1 MSPVKHTETFNVQVR
16 QPDFNNATNFNMGGG
31 TDPRMRPDVRIT
43 RLTYQVATSGNPV
56 PFLPAYANSS
66 YHLDFD
72 GPSLRCQPASDAIV
86 LNVTSDLGTNRAH
99 KAYQKWASWTGQYP
113 TGQFSAS
120 DGSALE
126 RSEHSDQ
133 HGSRLSVMTNR
144 GWGGWH
150 NFSAF
155 YDVDFRWN
163 FERQVVNVTECV
175 MFYASYS
182 VDFGFQNGAQ
192 TQKSSIFKW
201 LYPAPT
207 DLMIDNDTVGTDA
220 SMALMQALGTI
231 MIGGVRQD
239 GLRTTVTS
247 TGQEMLNID
256 WDGEPQAIQQ
266 SLEQLSQNLTLS
278 FLSNDDF
285 LSVSDNLLV
294 LSKTKR

>member
-1 MSPVKHTETFNVQVR
+1 
-16 QPDFNNATNFNMGGG
+16 
-31 TDPRMRPDVRIT
+31 
-43 RLTYQVATSGNPV
+43 
-56 PFLPAYANSS
+56 
-66 YHLDFD
+66 
-72 GPSLRCQPASDAIV
+72 
-86 LNVTSDLGTNRAH
+86 
-99 KAYQKWASWTGQYP
+99 
-113 TGQFSAS
+113 
-120 DGSALE
+120 
-126 RSEHSDQ
+126 
-133 HGSRLSVMTNR
+133 MTNR